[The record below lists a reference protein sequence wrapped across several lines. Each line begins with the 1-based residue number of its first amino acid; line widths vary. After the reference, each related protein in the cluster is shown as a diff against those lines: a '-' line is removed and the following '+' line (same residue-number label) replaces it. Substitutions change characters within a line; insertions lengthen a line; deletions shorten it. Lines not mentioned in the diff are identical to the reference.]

1 MSTLKTLTY
10 RAWRILEGGDIPD
23 DSRFRY
29 KEVRDHVRAAV
40 AYALKQNYF
49 ESRNDE
55 DGFKYGDDTIT
66 TVADVTTQ
74 EDTETG
80 LVYITVGGDAVSV
93 PAANRM
99 LSIQEPNPY
108 SRWAKT
114 YIPVRSEERFV
125 GQLQPDIPCVI
136 LYERNGDRI
145 TFYNGLVEAG
155 EKLRLLQ
162 KYTITDDDDAELN
175 LPSEYELQVVDSVTR
190 LLDREIRLA
199 DRENNGVP
207 PQVNRI

>member
-23 DSRFRY
+23 DNRFRY

-66 TVADVTTQ
+66 TVTDVITQ

-80 LVYITVGGDAVSV
+80 LIYVTVEGDAVSV

-99 LSIQEPNPY
+99 LSIQDPNPY

-162 KYTITDDDDAELN
+162 KYTITGDDDAELN

-190 LLDREIRLA
+190 LLDREIRLS
-199 DRENNGVP
+199 DRQNDGVP
-207 PQVNRI
+207 TQVNRI

>member
-1 MSTLKTLTY
+1 MATLRELTF
-10 RAWRILEGGDIPD
+10 RAHRILDGGDITD

-55 DGFKYGDDTIT
+55 DGYKYGDDTIT
-66 TVADVTTQ
+66 KVSDVVTQ
-74 EDTETG
+74 EDPNTG
-80 LVYITVGGDAVSV
+80 LIYITVEGDAVSV
-93 PAANRM
+93 PAANRT
-99 LSIQEPNPY
+99 LSIQDPNPY
-108 SRWAKT
+108 SRWSKT

-136 LYERNGDRI
+136 LYERNGGRI

-155 EKLRLLQ
+155 EPVKLLQ
-162 KYTITDDDDAELN
+162 KYTVTNDDDAELN
-175 LPSEYELQVVDSVTR
+175 LPVEYELQIVDSVTR
-190 LLDREIRLA
+190 LLDREIRLS
-199 DRENNGVP
+199 DRANDGVP
-207 PQVNRI
+207 SQVNRI